1 MDLSSGLSDT
11 VQKKLNNDTGT
22 LEQQNSSNLI
32 SPNFPNIPVE
42 CSLVDKHATARFL
55 SENQSM
61 NAPGLSNASSET
73 MDEKKGP
80 QESADN
86 AISRRVIKKGRRRSV
101 KLQPP
106 TPALNSQASEE
117 PVDIENVSPH
127 PPSGSELPLFQRLQ
141 QHLTQLGRSLLS
153 TSGDSA
159 SQSEQ
164 VNSSK
169 DEGKLIPKGNIV
181 SLERNEAKTDT
192 NQSPSCGHQE
202 SGETCANLTSP
213 NVSRLSLSPAYPSA
227 RKTPGFKNLMESQG
241 VGASPAFVMEI
252 QSPVYSPAISG
263 NILESPSLPHGN
275 QQFSTENGGRFLI
288 PIVSDVDL
296 LAGSFNASAQ
306 SENNDF
312 NQAILADSSMESIGM
327 SLSPSTDAM
336 TALPKK
342 SETCELTSP
351 RLTSATEIQREI
363 VETLTVH
370 PIDSDASKSEESEL
384 PAPPKTDT
392 VFCEHLEQNGSEI
405 SELPSN
411 ESELA
416 TKSEFQHDKAT
427 EKTSEMEENLQESEP
442 DATNAEVVAQS
453 NTEDI
458 FEDVN
463 EVTVA
468 GEATTK
474 PLQIDGKLKEPE
486 YDAHDIEVS
495 ARSETEDISEVINK
509 VTVAETFVEEI
520 ALPISSEPMDG
531 QTEKRP
537 KQTRKTKRGR
547 RSNSAVDL
555 AVPNEIVSEID
566 GKIPKD
572 DFLKGD
578 KAKTARKSKKRGR
591 RSVSAAE
598 LDIPDRPASSGIDPS
613 QEMADLAPPGGEYQ
627 NEDDVPRQRKRG
639 RRSVCAAD
647 LPAPNCS
654 LPGEDL
660 HLDQLASKTAPPS
673 GHSQIEVRAS
683 RRTRSTRKK
692 GRRSLSA
699 FDLPKFEDSKIVSE
713 HEAVTCSVTASEN
726 QIPKIRTDDN
736 DDLKCA
742 TEIQGNHTEA
752 VLPEMAEKAP
762 HLSIDT
768 ESKPTKKGRGKKGPK
783 VPPVSA
789 PSTSTLPEIVPPRT
803 NSGGIFDDLSIM
815 FGDEVVESKDEPNV
829 MEDVTIM
836 FEDQENVQ
844 DVDAMSGKVE
854 AKGRGKRR
862 KRGGTRRKSRM
873 SMDFIGLEQEESDVV
888 QNKMGKLPSFLYMG
902 DSTVFSDIV
911 SDK

>member
-1 MDLSSGLSDT
+1 MDLSSGLSDA
-11 VQKKLNNDTGT
+11 VQKKLINDTGT
-22 LEQQNSSNLI
+22 LEHQNSSNLI

-42 CSLVDKHATARFL
+42 CYLVDKHATARFL

-164 VNSSK
+164 ANASK

-192 NQSPSCGHQE
+192 NQSPSGGRQE
-202 SGETCANLTSP
+202 SGESCANLTSP
-213 NVSRLSLSPAYPSA
+213 NVGRLSLSPAYPSA

-252 QSPVYSPAISG
+252 KSPVYSPAISG

-275 QQFSTENGGRFLI
+275 QRFSTENGGRFLA

-327 SLSPSTDAM
+327 SLSPSADAM
-336 TALPKK
+336 TALPTK
-342 SETCELTSP
+342 SEMCELTSP
-351 RLTSATEIQREI
+351 KLSITSATEIQREM
-363 VETLTVH
+363 VETLTVR
-370 PIDSDASKSEESEL
+370 PIDSEASKCEESEL
-384 PAPPKTDT
+384 PASPKTDT
-392 VFCEHLEQNGSEI
+392 VICGLLEQNSVDV
-405 SELPSN
+405 SELSSKV
-411 ESELA
+411 SELA

-427 EKTSEMEENLQESEP
+427 EKTSQMEENLQESEP
-442 DATNAEVVAQS
+442 DATNVVAQS

-495 ARSETEDISEVINK
+495 AQSKTEDISEVLNK

-520 ALPISSEPMDG
+520 ALPISSEPMDS

-547 RSNSAVDL
+547 RSISAVDL
-555 AVPNEIVSEID
+555 AVPNEILSEID

-572 DFLKGD
+572 DFLKAD
-578 KAKTARKSKKRGR
+578 SVKAARKSKKRGR
-591 RSVSAAE
+591 RSISAAE
-598 LDIPDRPASSGIDPS
+598 LDIPDRPASIIIDPS
-613 QEMADLAPPGGEYQ
+613 QEMADLAPPGGECQ

-654 LPGEDL
+654 IPGEDL

-673 GHSQIEVRAS
+673 DHSQIEVRAS

-736 DDLKCA
+736 DDLECA

-752 VLPEMAEKAP
+752 ILPEKAP

-783 VPPVSA
+783 VPLVSA
-789 PSTSTLPEIVPPRT
+789 PSTSALPENVPPMT
-803 NSGGIFDDLSIM
+803 SSGGIFDDLSIM
-815 FGDEVVESKDEPNV
+815 FGDEVVESKDEANV

-836 FEDQENVQ
+836 FEDQENVR
-844 DVDAMSGKVE
+844 DAGTMSGKVE

-888 QNKMGKLPSFLYMG
+888 QNEMGKLPSFLYMG